1 MYRIDSLA
9 EKAVTLASQ
18 VGDGLKT
25 ALPGNAGKWLQT
37 GVALGAAKTGT
48 RVATHLVRRNP
59 GMVAAA
65 AAAGGILWF
74 LARRQQKKS
83 EGQAIEGRST
93 RVEARRASGAPR
105 KRAASKRSPR
115 TRSTSSSTSSSDD

>member
-9 EKAVTLASQ
+9 EKAISLASQ

-25 ALPGNAGKWLQT
+25 AIPGSAGKWLQT

-48 RVATHLVRRNP
+48 RVATHLARRNP

-65 AAAGGILWF
+65 AAGAGLLWF

-83 EGQAIEGRST
+83 EREAIEGRAT
-93 RVEARRASGAPR
+93 RVEAKRGTTTR
-105 KRAASKRSPR
+105 KRAASKRSAG
-115 TRSTSSSTSSSDD
+115 TRGTSASDSSSGD